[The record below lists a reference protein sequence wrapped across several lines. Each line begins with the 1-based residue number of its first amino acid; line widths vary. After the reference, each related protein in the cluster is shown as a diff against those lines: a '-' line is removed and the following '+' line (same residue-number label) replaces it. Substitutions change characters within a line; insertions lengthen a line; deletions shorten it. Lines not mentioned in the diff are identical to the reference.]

1 MTAIRRAATAA
12 TALPASV
19 LSASAF
25 ALLGSVTLVTFGTSV
40 REIFSLTI
48 GIGA

>member
-1 MTAIRRAATAA
+1 MNTFRRAATAA
-12 TALPASV
+12 TAL
-19 LSASAF
+19 SATAF
-25 ALLGSVTLVTFGTSV
+25 ALLGSVTLLTFGTSV

>member
-1 MTAIRRAATAA
+1 MTVIRRAATAA
-12 TALPASV
+12 TALPAS
-19 LSASAF
+19 AF
-25 ALLGSVTLVTFGTSV
+25 ALLGSATLLTFGTSV